1 MKKLI
6 GSLGL
11 VLGSIFFSVLVFEI
25 VLRAIGFSAPI
36 WHQPDARLG
45 WALRPGAAALYTAE
59 GRAYVRINAN
69 GQRDVEHA
77 LDKPDGVYRIAVI
90 GDSYS
95 EAMQVERD
103 QAFWALLLA
112 RLSACGFAKGRT
124 IEALNFGVAGYGTA
138 QEYIVLQTEAMR
150 YQPDLV
156 LLQFTTGNDVRNNSF
171 ALEPEKDQP
180 FYHLA
185 ADGRLHIDASF
196 ASEPK
201 FRGRTSFLSET
212 VRKLT
217 DKSRVF
223 QLVRVAKE
231 SSFFRTA
238 QAAGGVEQGLESA
251 VLAPPRDRLWD
262 EAWRVTEGLVAM
274 TADYAKR
281 NGARFALV
289 SVPYAIQALPDRAQ
303 RERLQAK
310 LGVKDLLYPD
320 RRLAALAEKE
330 GFDAVPLAEGMLRAA
345 QEKDAPLYGFPN
357 TQLGF
362 GHWNATGHRV
372 AAELIAQSL
381 CSSRRLSE

>member
-6 GSLGL
+6 GSAAL
-11 VLGSIFFSVLVFEI
+11 VVCGIAFAILAFEV
-25 VLRAIGFSAPI
+25 VLRVIGFSAPI

-45 WALRPGAAALYTAE
+45 WALRPGTAAQYTAE
-59 GRAYVRINAN
+59 GNAFVRINAA

-103 QAFWALLLA
+103 KAFWSLLPA
-112 RLSACGFAKGRT
+112 RLAACGFAKGRS

-138 QEYIVLQTEAMR
+138 QEYIVLQTDAIR
-150 YQPDLV
+150 YRPDLV

-185 ADGRLHIDASF
+185 ADGRLHIDTSF
-196 ASEPK
+196 AAEPK
-201 FRGRTSFLSET
+201 FRGRMSFLSEA

-223 QLVRVAKE
+223 QLIRLVRE
-231 SSFFRTA
+231 SSFIRPA
-238 QAAGGVEQGLESA
+238 QAGGVEQGLEAS
-251 VLAPPRDRLWD
+251 VLAPPRERLWD
-262 EAWRVTEGLVAM
+262 EAWRVTEGLISM
-274 TADYAKR
+274 SADFATR
-281 NGARFALV
+281 NGAKFALV
-289 SVPYAIQALPDRAQ
+289 SVPYAIQALPDQKQ
-303 RERLQAK
+303 REQLQAK
-310 LGVKDLLYPD
+310 LGVPDLLYPD
-320 RRLAALAEKE
+320 RRLAALADKD
-330 GFDAVPLAEGMLRAA
+330 GFEAVTLAEPMLRSA
-345 QEKDAPLYGFPN
+345 QEKDAPLYGFAN

-362 GHWNATGHRV
+362 GHWNETGHRV
-372 AAELIAQSL
+372 AAELIAQRL

>member
-6 GSLGL
+6 GSSVL
-11 VLGSIFFSVLVFEI
+11 VLGSVCFSIFLFEI
-25 VLRAIGFSAPI
+25 VLRAIGFSSPI

-45 WALRPGAAALYTAE
+45 WSLRPGAAALFTSE
-59 GRAYVRINAN
+59 GRAYVRINAA
-69 GQRDVEHA
+69 GQRDVEHT

-103 QAFWALLLA
+103 KAYWALLPE
-112 RLSACGFAKGRT
+112 RLSACGFAKGRA

-150 YQPDLV
+150 YSPDLV

-212 VRKLT
+212 VRKVT

-223 QLVRVAKE
+223 QLIRYAKE
-231 SSFFRTA
+231 STFIPVA
-238 QAAGGVEQGLESA
+238 HAGVEQGLEAA
-251 VLAPPRDRLWD
+251 VLAPPRDPLWD
-262 EAWRVTEGLVAM
+262 EAWRVTEGLISM
-274 TADYAKR
+274 TADYATR

-289 SVPYAIQALPDRAQ
+289 SVPYAIQAHPDRAQ

-320 RRLAALAEKE
+320 RRLAALAEKD
-330 GFDAVPLAEGMLRAA
+330 GFDAVTLAEGMLRIA
-345 QEKDAPLYGFPN
+345 QQKDAPLYGFPN

-362 GHWNATGHRV
+362 GHWNETGHRV

>member
-11 VLGSIFFSVLVFEI
+11 VLGSIFFSVFIFEI
-25 VLRAIGFSAPI
+25 VLRAVGFSQPI

-45 WALRPGAAALYTAE
+45 WGLRPGAAALYTAE
-59 GRAYVRINAN
+59 GRAYVRINAA
-69 GQRDVEHA
+69 GQRDVEHT

-95 EAMQVERD
+95 EAMQVDRD
-103 QAFWALLLA
+103 KAFWALLPERLA
-112 RLSACGFAKGRT
+112 ACGFAKGRA

-138 QEYIVLQTEAMR
+138 QEYIELQTDAMR

-185 ADGRLHIDASF
+185 ADGRLHLDASF
-196 ASEPK
+196 AAEPK

-212 VRKLT
+212 VRKVT

-223 QLVRVAKE
+223 QLIRFVKE
-231 SSFFRTA
+231 STFIQPA
-238 QAAGGVEQGLESA
+238 HAGVEQGLEAA
-251 VLAPPRDRLWD
+251 VLAPPRDPLWD
-262 EAWRVTEGLVAM
+262 EAWRVTEGLITM
-274 TADYAKR
+274 TADYARR

-289 SVPYAIQALPDRAQ
+289 SVPYAIQAHPDRAQ
-303 RERLQAK
+303 RERVQAK
-310 LGVKDLLYPD
+310 LGVQDLLYPD
-320 RRLAALAEKE
+320 RRLAALAEKD
-330 GFDAVPLAEGMLRAA
+330 GFDAVLLAQGMLRAA
-345 QEKDAPLYGFPN
+345 QEKDAPLYGFAN

-362 GHWNATGHRV
+362 GHWNENGHRV
-372 AAELIAQSL
+372 AAGLIAQSL